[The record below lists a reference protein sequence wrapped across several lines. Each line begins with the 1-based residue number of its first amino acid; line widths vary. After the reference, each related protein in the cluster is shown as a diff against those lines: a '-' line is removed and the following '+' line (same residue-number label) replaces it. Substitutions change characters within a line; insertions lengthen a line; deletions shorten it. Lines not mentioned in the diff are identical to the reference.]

1 MLGWAPPPGTGRA
14 SQRACRPAKSR
25 SRRGSTG
32 GTAASHRLRNFSYG
46 WPVSNASR
54 VTWYGT
60 DRTVIIWLPWSP
72 WRGASRTT
80 AVSPWQPGSSP
91 RVLTSGGQRSMLSV
105 RRPTE
110 NYWSDPSK
118 RLGGFMVEQDTRLR
132 ILAAAKG
139 VLLDVG
145 YANLST
151 RGIAEAAGVPL
162 SQIHYH
168 FGTKQNLMLAVLDME
183 NQMRLARQAAMYEAD
198 KPLWEQWLQ
207 ACDFFDD
214 DLESGYVRVLMEMT
228 AAGWSNPEIA
238 AAVSTQ
244 VQGWFDLLA
253 EVAQRAAKRFGL
265 LSPFTPAELAALAG
279 LPFLGAEAVILLG
292 LDDSK
297 IAGRPALRKIGELLR
312 VLEEPPEPRRP
323 R

>member
-1 MLGWAPPPGTGRA
+1 M
-14 SQRACRPAKSR
+14 
-25 SRRGSTG
+25 
-32 GTAASHRLRNFSYG
+32 
-46 WPVSNASR
+46 V
-54 VTWYGT
+54 
-60 DRTVIIWLPWSP
+60 
-72 WRGASRTT
+72 
-80 AVSPWQPGSSP
+80 
-91 RVLTSGGQRSMLSV
+91 
-105 RRPTE
+105 
-110 NYWSDPSK
+110 
-118 RLGGFMVEQDTRLR
+118 VEQDTRVR
-132 ILAAAKG
+132 ILGAAKD
-139 VLLDVG
+139 VLLDAG
-145 YANLST
+145 YAHLST

-168 FGTKQNLMLAVLDME
+168 FGSKQNLMLAVLDME

-228 AAGWSNPEIA
+228 AAGWSDQEIA
-238 AAVSTQ
+238 EAVSAQ
-244 VQGWFDLLA
+244 VKGWFDLLA
-253 EVAQRAAKRFGL
+253 EVAQRAAKRLGP
-265 LSPFTPAELAALAG
+265 LSPFTAEELAALAG

-312 VLEEPPEPRRP
+312 RLEEAPEPERP

>member
-1 MLGWAPPPGTGRA
+1 M
-14 SQRACRPAKSR
+14 
-25 SRRGSTG
+25 
-32 GTAASHRLRNFSYG
+32 
-46 WPVSNASR
+46 
-54 VTWYGT
+54 
-60 DRTVIIWLPWSP
+60 
-72 WRGASRTT
+72 
-80 AVSPWQPGSSP
+80 
-91 RVLTSGGQRSMLSV
+91 
-105 RRPTE
+105 
-110 NYWSDPSK
+110 
-118 RLGGFMVEQDTRLR
+118 R
-132 ILAAAKG
+132 ILAAAKSA
-139 VLLDVG
+139 LLDAG
-145 YANLST
+145 YANLAT

-168 FGTKQNLMLAVLDME
+168 FGSKQNLMLAVLDME
-183 NQMRLARQAAMYEAD
+183 NRMRLARQAAMYEAD

-228 AAGWSNPEIA
+228 AAGWSDQEIA
-238 AAVSTQ
+238 KAVSAQ

-253 EVAQRAAKRFGL
+253 EVAQRAAKRLGP
-265 LSPFTPAELAALAG
+265 LSPFTAEELAALAG

-312 VLEEPPEPRRP
+312 RLEEAPEPERP

>member
-1 MLGWAPPPGTGRA
+1 M
-14 SQRACRPAKSR
+14 
-25 SRRGSTG
+25 
-32 GTAASHRLRNFSYG
+32 
-46 WPVSNASR
+46 
-54 VTWYGT
+54 
-60 DRTVIIWLPWSP
+60 
-72 WRGASRTT
+72 
-80 AVSPWQPGSSP
+80 
-91 RVLTSGGQRSMLSV
+91 MSV
-105 RRPTE
+105 RRPNE
-110 NYWSDPSK
+110 NRLADPDQ
-118 RLGGFMVEQDTRLR
+118 RVEDFMVAEQDTRLR
-132 ILAAAKG
+132 ILTAAKG
-139 VLLDVG
+139 VLTEAG

-168 FGTKQNLMLAVLDME
+168 FGSKQKLMLAVLDTE
-183 NQMRLARQAAMYEAD
+183 NRARLARQEAMFESD

-238 AAVSTQ
+238 EAVSTQ

-253 EVAQRAAKRFGL
+253 EVAQRAAKRFGS
-265 LSPFTPAELAALAG
+265 LSPFTPEELAALAG

-312 VLEEPPEPRRP
+312 ALEERPEPRRP
-323 R
+323 G

>member
-1 MLGWAPPPGTGRA
+1 VVA
-14 SQRACRPAKSR
+14 
-25 SRRGSTG
+25 
-32 GTAASHRLRNFSYG
+32 
-46 WPVSNASR
+46 
-54 VTWYGT
+54 
-60 DRTVIIWLPWSP
+60 
-72 WRGASRTT
+72 
-80 AVSPWQPGSSP
+80 
-91 RVLTSGGQRSMLSV
+91 
-105 RRPTE
+105 
-110 NYWSDPSK
+110 
-118 RLGGFMVEQDTRLR
+118 EQDTRLR

-139 VLLDVG
+139 ALLEVG

-168 FGTKQNLMLAVLDME
+168 FGSKQNLMLAVLDME
-183 NQMRLARQAAMYEAD
+183 NRLRLGRQAAMYKTD
-198 KPLWEQWLQ
+198 MPLWKQWLQ

-238 AAVSTQ
+238 SAVSAEL
-244 VQGWFDLLA
+244 QGWFDLLA
-253 EVAQRAAKRFGL
+253 EVAQRAAKRFGS
-265 LSPFTPAELAALAG
+265 LSPFAPAEMAALAG

-297 IAGRPALRKIGELLR
+297 IAARSALRKIGELLR
-312 VLEEPPEPRRP
+312 TLEESPKPRRQ

>member
-1 MLGWAPPPGTGRA
+1 
-14 SQRACRPAKSR
+14 
-25 SRRGSTG
+25 
-32 GTAASHRLRNFSYG
+32 
-46 WPVSNASR
+46 
-54 VTWYGT
+54 
-60 DRTVIIWLPWSP
+60 
-72 WRGASRTT
+72 
-80 AVSPWQPGSSP
+80 
-91 RVLTSGGQRSMLSV
+91 
-105 RRPTE
+105 
-110 NYWSDPSK
+110 
-118 RLGGFMVEQDTRLR
+118 MVAEQDTRLR

-139 VLLDVG
+139 VLMDAG
-145 YANLST
+145 YAHLST

-168 FGTKQNLMLAVLDME
+168 FGSKQKLMLAVLDME
-183 NQMRLARQAAMYEAD
+183 NRARLARQEALFESD

-238 AAVSTQ
+238 AAVSAQ

-265 LSPFTPAELAALAG
+265 LSPFTPEELAALAG

-292 LDDSK
+292 LGDSE

-312 VLEEPPEPRRP
+312 ALEERPEPRQP
-323 R
+323 G

>member
-1 MLGWAPPPGTGRA
+1 
-14 SQRACRPAKSR
+14 
-25 SRRGSTG
+25 
-32 GTAASHRLRNFSYG
+32 
-46 WPVSNASR
+46 
-54 VTWYGT
+54 
-60 DRTVIIWLPWSP
+60 
-72 WRGASRTT
+72 
-80 AVSPWQPGSSP
+80 
-91 RVLTSGGQRSMLSV
+91 
-105 RRPTE
+105 
-110 NYWSDPSK
+110 
-118 RLGGFMVEQDTRLR
+118 MVAEQDTRLR

-139 VLLDVG
+139 VLMDAG

-168 FGTKQNLMLAVLDME
+168 FGSKQKLMLAVLDTE
-183 NQMRLARQAAMYEAD
+183 NRARLARQEAMFESD

-238 AAVSTQ
+238 EAVSAQ
-244 VQGWFDLLA
+244 VQGWFDLLV

-265 LSPFTPAELAALAG
+265 LSPFTPEELAALAG

-292 LDDSK
+292 LNDSK
-297 IAGRPALRKIGELLR
+297 VAGRPALRKIGELLR
-312 VLEEPPEPRRP
+312 ALEERP
-323 R
+323 DPGRPG

>member
-1 MLGWAPPPGTGRA
+1 M
-14 SQRACRPAKSR
+14 
-25 SRRGSTG
+25 
-32 GTAASHRLRNFSYG
+32 
-46 WPVSNASR
+46 V
-54 VTWYGT
+54 
-60 DRTVIIWLPWSP
+60 
-72 WRGASRTT
+72 
-80 AVSPWQPGSSP
+80 
-91 RVLTSGGQRSMLSV
+91 
-105 RRPTE
+105 
-110 NYWSDPSK
+110 
-118 RLGGFMVEQDTRLR
+118 VEQDTRLR

-139 VLLDVG
+139 VLLEAG
-145 YANLST
+145 YAHLST

-168 FGTKQNLMLAVLDME
+168 FGSKQNLMLALLDLE

-228 AAGWSNPEIA
+228 AAGWSDREIA
-238 AAVSTQ
+238 EAVSTQ

-253 EVAQRAAKRFGL
+253 EVAQRAAKRLGP
-265 LSPFTPAELAALAG
+265 LSPFTAEELAALAG

-312 VLEEPPEPRRP
+312 RLEEAPEPERP

>member
-1 MLGWAPPPGTGRA
+1 
-14 SQRACRPAKSR
+14 
-25 SRRGSTG
+25 
-32 GTAASHRLRNFSYG
+32 
-46 WPVSNASR
+46 
-54 VTWYGT
+54 
-60 DRTVIIWLPWSP
+60 
-72 WRGASRTT
+72 
-80 AVSPWQPGSSP
+80 
-91 RVLTSGGQRSMLSV
+91 
-105 RRPTE
+105 
-110 NYWSDPSK
+110 
-118 RLGGFMVEQDTRLR
+118 MVAEQDTRLR
-132 ILAAAKG
+132 ILTAAKD
-139 VLLDVG
+139 VLMEAG

-168 FGTKQNLMLAVLDME
+168 FGSKQKLMLAVLDME
-183 NQMRLARQAAMYEAD
+183 NRARLARQEAMFESD

-238 AAVSTQ
+238 EAVSTQ

-253 EVAQRAAKRFGL
+253 EVAQRVAKRFGL
-265 LSPFTPAELAALAG
+265 LSPFTPEELAALAG

-297 IAGRPALRKIGELLR
+297 IAGRPALRKIGDLLR
-312 VLEEPPEPRRP
+312 VLEERPERRKSP
-323 R
+323 